1 MSRHEEGSKGREM
14 NLRKNLEKKE
24 RILLDGRNLGLGRKL
39 ILQSKKLEKGKSGS
53 PKVDVLFF
61 AELV

>member
-1 MSRHEEGSKGREM
+1 M

-24 RILLDGRNLGLGRKL
+24 RILLDGRNLGLDSCGRKL
-39 ILQSKKLEKGKSGS
+39 ILQSKELEKGKSGS

>member
-1 MSRHEEGSKGREM
+1 M

-61 AELV
+61 AELVWIS

>member
-1 MSRHEEGSKGREM
+1 M

-24 RILLDGRNLGLGRKL
+24 RILLDGRNLGLDSCGRKL
-39 ILQSKKLEKGKSGS
+39 ILQSKELEKGKSGS

-61 AELV
+61 AELVWIS